1 MLFVVFDIKF
11 DLLRNPLHCMKF
23 NLQILAIFLFG
34 LFSFQPLTVS
44 ADNSTET
51 VQLSLAITSADQIN
65 LTVVKAVEKGI
76 NSYAAIR
83 QLVVVGVKETSF
95 GPQIMSL
102 GGVEAVGNTYWALY
116 VNGSMS
122 MVGAHDVIL
131 SEDTFI
137 RLNMEAF

>member
-1 MLFVVFDIKF
+1 M
-11 DLLRNPLHCMKF
+11 RH
-23 NLQILAIFLFG
+23 NLKIIAIFLIG
-34 LFSFQPLTVS
+34 LFSFQPLSVS
-44 ADNSTET
+44 ADNSIET
-51 VQLSLAITSADQIN
+51 VQLSLAITSADHIN
-65 LTVVKAVEKGI
+65 LTAVKQVETGI
-76 NSYAAIR
+76 NAYDAIR
-83 QLVVVGVKETSF
+83 QLIVVGVKDTSF

-116 VNGSMS
+116 VNGTMS

>member
-1 MLFVVFDIKF
+1 
-11 DLLRNPLHCMKF
+11 MKL
-23 NLQILAIFLFG
+23 NLKILALFLIG
-34 LFSFQPLTVS
+34 LFSFQPLATL
-44 ADNSTET
+44 ADNSNET
-51 VQLSLAITSADQIN
+51 VQLSLTITSVDQIN

-76 NSYAAIR
+76 NAYDAIR
-83 QLVVVGVKETSF
+83 HLVVVGVKDTSF

-131 SEDTFI
+131 SVDTFI

>member
-1 MLFVVFDIKF
+1 MRL
-11 DLLRNPLHCMKF
+11 
-23 NLQILAIFLFG
+23 NLKILAVFLIG
-34 LFSFQPLTVS
+34 LFSFQPLSVS

-51 VQLSLAITSADQIN
+51 VQLSLAITSADHIN
-65 LTVVKAVEKGI
+65 LTAVKQVETGI
-76 NSYAAIR
+76 NAYDAIR
-83 QLVVVGVKETSF
+83 QLIVVGVKDTSF

-116 VNGSMS
+116 VNGTMS

>member
-1 MLFVVFDIKF
+1 MRL
-11 DLLRNPLHCMKF
+11 
-23 NLQILAIFLFG
+23 NLKILAIFLIG
-34 LFSFQPLTVS
+34 LFSFQPLSVS

-51 VQLSLAITSADQIN
+51 VQLSLAITSADHIN
-65 LTVVKAVEKGI
+65 LTVVKQVETGI
-76 NSYAAIR
+76 NAYDAIR
-83 QLVVVGVKETSF
+83 QLIVVGVKDTSF

-116 VNGSMS
+116 VNGTMS

-131 SEDTFI
+131 SQDTFI

>member
-1 MLFVVFDIKF
+1 
-11 DLLRNPLHCMKF
+11 MKF
-23 NLQILAIFLFG
+23 NLKILAIFLFG
-34 LFSFQPLTVS
+34 LFLLQPLSVT
-44 ADNSTET
+44 ADESIET
-51 VQLSLAITSADQIN
+51 IQLSLVISSADQIN
-65 LTVVKAVEKGI
+65 LTAVKSVEKGI
-76 NSYAAIR
+76 NSYDAIK
-83 QLVVVGVKETSF
+83 QLVIVGVKDTSF

>member
-1 MLFVVFDIKF
+1 
-11 DLLRNPLHCMKF
+11 MKF
-23 NLQILAIFLFG
+23 NLKIFAIFLLG
-34 LFSFQPLTVS
+34 VFSFQPLS
-44 ADNSTET
+44 ALADSANET
-51 VQLSLAITSADQIN
+51 VQLSLAITSSNQIN
-65 LTVVKAVEKGI
+65 LTLVKEVEKGI
-76 NSYAAIR
+76 NSYEAIK
-83 QLVVVGVKETSF
+83 QIVVVGVKDTSY

>member
-1 MLFVVFDIKF
+1 MRL
-11 DLLRNPLHCMKF
+11 
-23 NLQILAIFLFG
+23 NLKILVIFLIG
-34 LFSFQPLTVS
+34 LFSFQPLSVS

-51 VQLSLAITSADQIN
+51 VQLSLAITSADHIN
-65 LTVVKAVEKGI
+65 LTAVKQVEKGI
-76 NSYAAIR
+76 NAYDAIR
-83 QLVVVGVKETSF
+83 QLIVVGVKDTSF

-102 GGVEAVGNTYWALY
+102 GGIEAVGNTYWALY

-137 RLNMEAF
+137 HLNMEAF